1 MGSVARVSAQPRS
14 ASQTARRAGR
24 SVVLYAALL
33 VMMVVSL
40 FPFYW
45 AFVTSVKADAEL
57 LAQPPHFLP
66 TIWHWENYVR
76 AMTAQ
81 DFPRYFFNSF
91 VVSAIVCAVQIV
103 LASTAGYAFARL
115 RFRGRDLLFAMV
127 LATLMVPFQVTMVPL
142 FILAKEWPLL
152 GGNNIFGQGGTG
164 MLDSYWGLTIPAF
177 ATAWGTFL
185 LRQFFQSL
193 PVELEDAARIDGCS
207 ELGIYRRI
215 ILPLS
220 APALATLGIFAFQN
234 VWNDFVWP
242 FIIIKT
248 DSMKTVQIGLLA
260 FQRENTTEWAL
271 LMAATLVATIPVV
284 IIFLLGQRY
293 FTQGIALTGLK
304 G

>member
-1 MGSVARVSAQPRS
+1 MDTVVRAHAKERSSALT
-14 ASQTARRAGR
+14 ASLAGR
-24 SVVLYAALL
+24 SALLYSALVVLTII
-33 VMMVVSL
+33 SL

-45 AFVTSVKADAEL
+45 AFITSVKADAEL
-57 LAQPPHFLP
+57 LAQPPRFLP
-66 TIWHWENYVR
+66 TVWHWDNYLRSMR
-76 AMTAQ
+76 AE
-81 DFPRYFFNSF
+81 DFPRFFLNSF
-91 VVSAIVCAVQIV
+91 LVSTVVCFVQIV

-115 RFRGRDLLFAMV
+115 QFKGRDFLFALV

-142 FILAKEWPLL
+142 FVMAKEWPLL
-152 GGNNIFGQGGTG
+152 GGNNILGQGGTG
-164 MLDSYWGLTIPAF
+164 MLDSYWGLTIPAL

-207 ELGIYRRI
+207 EFGIYRRI
-215 ILPLS
+215 ILPQS
-220 APALATLGIFAFQN
+220 APALATLGIFSFQN

-242 FIIIKT
+242 FIIIKS

-260 FQRENTTEWAL
+260 VQRENTTEWTL

-284 IIFLLGQRY
+284 IVFLLGQRY

>member
-1 MGSVARVSAQPRS
+1 MDRVARAQTKERSSALA
-14 ASQTARRAGR
+14 ASRAGR
-24 SVVLYAALL
+24 SALFYLAL
-33 VMMVVSL
+33 VAMTIISL

-57 LAQPPHFLP
+57 LTQPPRFLP
-66 TIWHWENYVR
+66 TVWNWENYLRSMR
-76 AMTAQ
+76 AEN
-81 DFPRYFFNSF
+81 FPRFFFNSF
-91 VVSAIVCAVQIV
+91 LVSTIVCVVQII

-115 RFRGRDLLFAMV
+115 HFKGRDLLFALV

-142 FILAKEWPLL
+142 FIMAKEWPLL
-152 GGNNIFGQGGTG
+152 GGNNILGQGGTG

-207 ELGIYRRI
+207 EFGIYRRI

-220 APALATLGIFAFQN
+220 APALATLGIFSFQN

-242 FIIIKT
+242 FIIIKS

-260 FQRENTTEWAL
+260 FQRENTTEWTL

-293 FTQGIALTGLK
+293 FTRGIALTGLK